1 VRAVTH
7 IHTKFSWDSLMSVRA
22 LARALH
28 HGGID
33 LALVTDHDSFE
44 GALALRRIT
53 RAEGLGFVAPI
64 AAEIRTDL
72 GDVIFVLEDGDPP
85 PVAAL
90 KKWSELRRAARD
102 VGALVWLPHPYRS
115 HVQIETLADEADVVE
130 IFNSRCTDRE
140 NAMAFELCRRFEKV
154 PALAADSHRL
164 REARRWSVEYE
175 RAEGALRTLRNPAQC
190 DEPKHAR
197 QSDVSLAEIV
207 NGFTKR
213 RPTLI
218 GWFTA
223 RYALSR
229 GRELA
234 GRGDRWR
241 RR

>member
-1 VRAVTH
+1 
-7 IHTKFSWDSLMSVRA
+7 MSVDA

-28 HGGID
+28 TGGID
-33 LALVTDHDSFE
+33 LALVTDHDSFQ
-44 GALALRRIT
+44 GALELRRIV
-53 RAEGLGFVAPI
+53 REEGLGFVAPI

-85 PVAAL
+85 PVAVL

-102 VGALVWLPHPYRS
+102 VGALVWLPHPFRS
-115 HVQIETLADEADVVE
+115 HTQIETLAEEADVVE

-140 NAMAFELCRRFEKV
+140 NALAVELCHRFGKI
-154 PALAADSHRL
+154 PALAPDAHRL

-175 RAEGALRTLRNPAQC
+175 RGDDALSTLRHPARC
-190 DEPKHAR
+190 DEPLHTR

-218 GWFTA
+218 GWFTG
-223 RYALSR
+223 RYALTR
-229 GRELA
+229 GRELT